1 MIHYKTTYSA
11 LQWYSVSLTCVC
23 VCVCACMRACVF
35 LLQEACQCI
44 ATVQIVK
51 SCAHAESHAVVGFA
65 VMLSTPRVL
74 YSTSVCPSQK
84 TPLMVTAFKGPSLCG
99 KQSAA
104 LRLGGTWRELL
115 AWSPRPS
122 YSCSYEQA
130 IARFSACLQSVLVR
144 QSALQHLCLD
154 DL

>member
-1 MIHYKTTYSA
+1 MEYCAISA
-11 LQWYSVSLTCVC
+11 DCFDLYGDSVHLDGEDVVLERRKFYLVPAS
-23 VCVCACMRACVF
+23 
-35 LLQEACQCI
+35 
-44 ATVQIVK
+44 
-51 SCAHAESHAVVGFA
+51 AVVGFA
-65 VMLSTPRVL
+65 VMPSTPRVL
-74 YSTSVCPSQK
+74 YSTSACLSQK

-122 YSCSYEQA
+122 YSCSCEQA

-154 DL
+154 DP